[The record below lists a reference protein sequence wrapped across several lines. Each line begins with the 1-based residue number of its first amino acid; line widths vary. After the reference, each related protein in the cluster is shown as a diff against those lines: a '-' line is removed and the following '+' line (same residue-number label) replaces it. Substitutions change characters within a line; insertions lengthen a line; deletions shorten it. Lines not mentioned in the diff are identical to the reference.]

1 MSRRARDLRLLPV
14 VFTVWSAT
22 AIATVFPDVSGR
34 LSVGLVALSLGGSV
48 MLALRRLP
56 AAAVPVCA
64 LVVAGTVL
72 AGAAAA
78 QVAYAEPSRAAV
90 SALPVDGGRALSWE
104 LRVVGKVERSAHG
117 WRFDAVSSQV
127 TVGEAVLRTSAPL
140 LVRAVE
146 IPSGVDVGAA
156 VSVRGTALRADAGAR
171 AVLIVH
177 ASEIA
182 LLSPPEGAFA
192 AAASLRRGLHDV
204 VSGLPQP
211 AAGLIAG
218 LAVGDTS
225 GVTPELD
232 EAMKRASLSHLTAV
246 SGANCALVVGLSVA
260 VGAALGLR
268 RRTRLA
274 LGASVLV
281 AFVVLVT
288 PEPSVVRAAAMALIA
303 MIAIVQ
309 GRAGAGVAVLG
320 MAVIVLLI
328 LDPWLALSAGFVL
341 STVATAALL
350 LLAGPLADG
359 LSRWMPPPLAL
370 VIAVPL
376 SAQLACGPV
385 LVLLEP
391 TVPVYG
397 VLANLIAAPA
407 APAATVV
414 GLLACVS
421 TPIPVLAH
429 GFAALAWLPAAWIAE
444 TAALVARLPWATAP
458 WFGGLSGAVALTV
471 VGATIV
477 GAVHPAAR
485 NRPRLRAGA
494 VLAIAAIAGAGIAW
508 GPALTW
514 LERERLPNDWTIVAC
529 DVGQGDAV
537 LIRSSQRVA
546 LVDTGPDPEPLRQC
560 LELFGIQRIDLLV
573 LTHFDLDHRGGV
585 PAVVGSVGHVIHGP
599 VPDTAAAHSLG
610 TLERGGARLTEVSE
624 GVAGTVGAA
633 RWRVLWPPATAAT
646 SNALTGNDASVIL
659 EIDGGGVPRTLLLG
673 DLSASPQIPL
683 ATRVSGAY
691 EVVKV
696 AHHGSADQYPRL
708 YEVVRARLALLT
720 VGDNTYGHPRKETL
734 DILADTGARIART
747 DHSGAIAVWMEAGG
761 LRFWRQR
768 SVGGAE

>member
-1 MSRRARDLRLLPV
+1 MSVRARDLRLVPIVL
-14 VFTVWSAT
+14 TVWVAAAV
-22 AIATVFPDVSGR
+22 AIVVPDASGP
-34 LSVGLVALSLGGSV
+34 LSVGFIALSLAGAL
-48 MLALRRLP
+48 MLALRRFPLAAVSVCALAV
-56 AAAVPVCA
+56 AAAV
-64 LVVAGTVL
+64 LAGTT
-72 AGAAAA
+72 AA
-78 QVAYAEPSRAAV
+78 QVAYSQPGRAAV
-90 SALPVDGGRALSWE
+90 SALPIDGGRALSWE
-104 LRVVGKVERSAHG
+104 VRVVGKVERSAHG
-117 WRFDAVSSQV
+117 VRFDAVSSQV
-127 TVGEAVLRTSAPL
+127 TVGGTVMRASAPL
-140 LVRAVE
+140 IVRAAE
-146 IPSGVDVGAA
+146 IPSGIDVGAA
-156 VSVRGTALRADAGAR
+156 VYVRGTALRADAGAR

-177 ASEIA
+177 ASEVVVR
-182 LLSPPEGAFA
+182 SRPEGVLAVV
-192 AAASLRRGLHDV
+192 ASLRRGLHEA

-225 GVTPELD
+225 GVTAELD

-268 RRTRLA
+268 RRARLA
-274 LGASVLV
+274 LGAGVLL

-303 MIAIVQ
+303 MLALVH
-309 GRAGAGVAVLG
+309 GRAGTGIAVLG

-359 LSRWMPPPLAL
+359 MSRWMPSPLAL

-385 LVLLEP
+385 LVLLDP

-397 VLANLIAAPA
+397 VLANLIAGPA
-407 APAATVV
+407 APVATVI
-414 GLLACVS
+414 GLLACLT

-429 GFAALAWLPAAWIAE
+429 GFATLAWLPAAWIAE
-444 TAALVARLPWATAP
+444 TAAVIARLPWATAP
-458 WFGGLSGAVALTV
+458 WLGGLTGAGALTL

-477 GAVHPAAR
+477 VAVHPAAR
-485 NRPRLRAGA
+485 GRPRLRAGA
-494 VLAIAAIAGAGIAW
+494 VLAVAGLAGAGIAG

-514 LERERLPNDWTIVAC
+514 LERERVPHDWAIVAC

-537 LIRSSQRVA
+537 LIRSAQRIA
-546 LVDTGPDPEPLRQC
+546 LVDTGPDPAPLRQC
-560 LELFGIQRIDLLV
+560 LELFGVQRIDLLV

-585 PAVVGSVGHVIHGP
+585 PAVAGRVGHVIHGP
-599 VPDTAAAHSLG
+599 VPDAAGAQSLH

-624 GVAGTVGAA
+624 GVVGTLGDA
-633 RWRVLWPPATAAT
+633 RWRVLWPPPLGAT
-646 SNALTGNDASVIL
+646 STAFTGNDASVIL
-659 EIDGGGVPRTLLLG
+659 EISGGGVPRTLLLG

-683 ATRVSGAY
+683 ASRLAGAY
-691 EVVKV
+691 DVVKV
-696 AHHGSADQYPRL
+696 AHHGSADQYPRI
-708 YEVVRARLALLT
+708 YEVVGARLALLT
-720 VGDNTYGHPRKETL
+720 VGENTYGHPRKETL
-734 DILADTGARIART
+734 DILADTGTRVART
-747 DHSGAIAVWMEAGG
+747 DHSGAIAVWMEAGD
-761 LRFWRQR
+761 LRLWRQR